1 MNADRARPAQIA
13 WLIAGGSALLA
24 IASAVAVWA
33 LAFWTGG
40 IYHFY
45 DLNSYRDTLDG
56 VVAGDLMYTWLGYP
70 PVSLIVLSPLRGLPE
85 LAGDRL
91 WTGASLLVIAGIAA
105 IVARLSMEARRDAA
119 AADRPRWIALAGLA
133 TTMLLFSQPGLTQL
147 VNGQLTLFVI
157 ALAFVDASGAF
168 PRRWQGSLV
177 GLAAALKLTPLIFL
191 PYYAITK
198 QWRQLV
204 VASAS
209 FGVFTAI
216 GFDLFPADSL
226 YFWTHANSSARLGPE
241 NPENLSI
248 YGALNRWLTD
258 PTAVQMVWLLLAGT
272 VAVLAYWQARAH
284 FRRGELVEAA
294 LVVGCASTSV
304 GPIAWPH
311 YLIWVV
317 LVTIWLLFTGERRWI
332 WTAAGLYLLYS
343 PAFAAV
349 VGVGIAADSLV
360 AKAAWELL
368 VLAPIAIAALG
379 LPRRPPRGSSQPTI
393 TAATIP
399 VETLR

>member
-1 MNADRARPAQIA
+1 
-13 WLIAGGSALLA
+13 
-24 IASAVAVWA
+24 
-33 LAFWTGG
+33 
-40 IYHFY
+40 
-45 DLNSYRDTLDG
+45 
-56 VVAGDLMYTWLGYP
+56 
-70 PVSLIVLSPLRGLPE
+70 
-85 LAGDRL
+85 
-91 WTGASLLVIAGIAA
+91 
-105 IVARLSMEARRDAA
+105 
-119 AADRPRWIALAGLA
+119 A

-258 PTAVQMVWLLLAGT
+258 PTAVQMVWL
-272 VAVLAYWQARAH
+272 
-284 FRRGELVEAA
+284 
-294 LVVGCASTSV
+294 
-304 GPIAWPH
+304 
-311 YLIWVV
+311 
-317 LVTIWLLFTGERRWI
+317 
-332 WTAAGLYLLYS
+332 
-343 PAFAAV
+343 
-349 VGVGIAADSLV
+349 
-360 AKAAWELL
+360 
-368 VLAPIAIAALG
+368 
-379 LPRRPPRGSSQPTI
+379 
-393 TAATIP
+393 
-399 VETLR
+399 